1 MTDLK
6 ENLKKTSDSKKGYGN
21 FASSTSRS
29 EIKLN
34 PQLTPGAG
42 TYDTQNTVINKKKDF
57 SSGFSASFQKPIA
70 QKVEKENEIPAPNSY
85 DWTNAKKVLF
95 KSNNV
100 TADSAFKSKTKR
112 EFISLEKVKDL
123 PAPNLYNVNDE
134 QLYGASKIPYSSF
147 KSTSQRHTFTP
158 NGFYPGYFDSF
169 TLYVGNFYKAFFLFK
184 T

>member
-1 MTDLK
+1 M
-6 ENLKKTSDSKKGYGN
+6 
-21 FASSTSRS
+21 
-29 EIKLN
+29 
-34 PQLTPGAG
+34 
-42 TYDTQNTVINKKKDF
+42 
-57 SSGFSASFQKPIA
+57 
-70 QKVEKENEIPAPNSY
+70 PAPNSY
-85 DWTNAKKVLF
+85 DLTNATKKILF

-158 NGFYPGYFDSF
+158 NGFYPG
-169 TLYVGNFYKAFFLFK
+169 FLFLLVCLVFIYFYLNQIILRPGEYRPNEPI
-184 T
+184 TEVANRQLFP